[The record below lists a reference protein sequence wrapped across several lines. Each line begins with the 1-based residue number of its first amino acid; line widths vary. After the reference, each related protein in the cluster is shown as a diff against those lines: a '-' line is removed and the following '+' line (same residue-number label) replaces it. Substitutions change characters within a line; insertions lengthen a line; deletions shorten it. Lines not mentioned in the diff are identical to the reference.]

1 MAHVICSNCG
11 STAKPKTK
19 TKGSILIELILW
31 CMMLLPGLIYS
42 IWRLTTR
49 AEVCRVCEAP
59 GLVPLNSPVGR
70 ELTNKYA
77 KA

>member
-1 MAHVICSNCG
+1 MAQVICSNCG

-19 TKGSILIELILW
+19 TKGSIIIEFILW

-49 AEVCRVCEAP
+49 AEVCRVCEST